1 MLVFYDLHSVGE
13 QLMSSMEKY
22 SSSLN
27 LHRLVEERAIYFG
40 RDIIEISNRPR
51 EDLTLVGSG
60 RLREGPMGS
69 QVRR

>member
-1 MLVFYDLHSVGE
+1 
-13 QLMSSMEKY
+13 MSSMEKY